1 MRGVFQK
8 IYGKGLVPAGPS
20 GREVYDAIKDNAV
33 MVVSVTFPRSPEQLN
48 KFWALCSVVAEADDV
63 TKDSVKNDLLVK
75 ARYVECH
82 FDKKG
87 KMEVRPKSIA
97 MDAMEQDEFDR
108 FFKAS
113 VEMMAE
119 RLGSKRAE
127 FMTRFNEIL
136 KGRKA

>member
-8 IYGKGLVPAGPS
+8 IAGKLEAAGPS
-20 GREVYDAIKDNAV
+20 GRDALAAVKDGAL
-33 MVVSVTFPRSPEQLN
+33 VVANITLPRSPEQLN

-63 TKDSVKNDLLVK
+63 TKDSVKDDLLIK
-75 ARYVECH
+75 ARYVTCV
-82 FDKKG
+82 FDKRG
-87 KMEVRPKSIA
+87 KMEIKPRSIA
-97 MDAMEQDEFDR
+97 MDNMEQDEFDR
-108 FFKAS
+108 FFAMA

-119 RLGSKRAE
+119 RLGTKRKE